1 MLLLYHPS
9 PAECLEKNSSA
20 NFRQS
25 VLTIGFGDLFPM
37 TDAGRGFLFV
47 FELLGIIQLGLVIS
61 SISRFVSNISADK
74 IIKTHQ
80 KHARESTV
88 GRTVTSEKELRE
100 RLGLPA
106 RRGSDGQYR
115 RPSAT
120 STKDARSGENRRT
133 SISKYGRLEIVGR
146 TVTFHEARPNI
157 SAGGRG
163 AGRTSTYPK
172 GGKKAL
178 SRDEK
183 MRQGGSRKERRYQ
196 RRQKLLL
203 LQEEKDRFE
212 AMREIQD
219 ETRRFKQYSALAM
232 SLLAFGVLWCFGALV
247 FMVTEERILGMSYFQ
262 ALYFCFV
269 SLFTIG

>member
-1 MLLLYHPS
+1 MPGQI
-9 PAECLEKNSSA
+9 SSA
-20 NFRQS
+20 NTGQS
-25 VLTIGFGDLFPM
+25 VLTIGFGDIYPI

-100 RLGLPA
+100 RLGLPP
-106 RRGSDGQYR
+106 RRGSVGIHR
-115 RPSAT
+115 RTSAT
-120 STKDARSGENRRT
+120 SGGGGEVAGRRRS
-133 SISKYGRLEIVGR
+133 SISQYGRLEIVGR

-183 MRQGGSRKERRYQ
+183 MRQGGSRKERRHQ

-212 AMREIQD
+212 AMREIQN

-232 SLLAFGVLWCFGALV
+232 SFLAFGVLWCFGALV
-247 FMVTEERILGMSYFQ
+247 FMVTEQRILNMSYFQ
-262 ALYFCFV
+262 SLYFCFV

>member
-1 MLLLYHPS
+1 MPR
-9 PAECLEKNSSA
+9 KVSSA
-20 NFRQS
+20 DIGQS
-25 VLTIGFGDLFPM
+25 VLTIGFGDLYP
-37 TDAGRGFLFV
+37 TTNAGRGFLFV

-88 GRTVTSEKELRE
+88 GRTVTSEKELRD
-100 RLGLPA
+100 RLGLPP
-106 RRGSDGQYR
+106 RRGSDGHHHHVSTS
-115 RPSAT
+115 SAT
-120 STKDARSGENRRT
+120 GEGIAERRRS

-172 GGKKAL
+172 GSRKAL

-183 MRQGGSRKERRYQ
+183 MRQGGSRKERRHQ
-196 RRQKLLL
+196 RRQKLLF

-232 SLLAFGVLWCFGALV
+232 SFLAFGMLWCFGALV

>member
-1 MLLLYHPS
+1 MQMLYVRSLS
-9 PAECLEKNSSA
+9 ISQDVCTDI
-20 NFRQS
+20 RQS
-25 VLTIGFGDLFPM
+25 VLTIGFGDLYPN
-37 TDAGRGFLFV
+37 TNAGRGFLFA

-100 RLGLPA
+100 RLGLPP
-106 RRGSDGQYR
+106 RRGSDGQSSVTTAQDEKAVDR
-115 RPSAT
+115 RS
-120 STKDARSGENRRT
+120 S
-133 SISKYGRLEIVGR
+133 SISKYGRLDIVGR
-146 TVTFHEARPNI
+146 TVTFHEARPDI

-163 AGRTSTYPK
+163 AGRASMYPK
-172 GGKKAL
+172 GKRKAL

-183 MRQGGSRKERRYQ
+183 LRQGGSRKERRHQ

-203 LQEEKDRFE
+203 LQVERDRFD

-219 ETRRFKQYSALAM
+219 ETRRFKQYSALAL
-232 SLLAFGVLWCFGALV
+232 SFLAFGVLWCFGALI
-247 FMVTEERILGMSYFQ
+247 FMLSEERILKMSYFES
-262 ALYFCFV
+262 LYFCFV

>member
-1 MLLLYHPS
+1 MQMLYV
-9 PAECLEKNSSA
+9 SSLSSRKDVRA
-20 NFRQS
+20 NTGQS
-25 VLTIGFGDLFPM
+25 VLTIGFGDLYP
-37 TDAGRGFLFV
+37 TTNAGRGFLFA

-100 RLGLPA
+100 RLGLPP
-106 RRGSDGQYR
+106 RLGSDGQPSVMSAHDEKVVDR
-115 RPSAT
+115 RS
-120 STKDARSGENRRT
+120 S
-133 SISKYGRLEIVGR
+133 SISKYGRLDIVGR
-146 TVTFHEARPNI
+146 TVTFHEARPNV

-163 AGRTSTYPK
+163 AGRASAQPK
-172 GGKKAL
+172 GKAL

-183 MRQGGSRKERRYQ
+183 LRQGGSRKERRHQ

-203 LQEEKDRFE
+203 LREERDRFD

-219 ETRRFKQYSALAM
+219 ETRRFKQYSALAL
-232 SLLAFGVLWCFGALV
+232 SFLAFGALWCFGALI
-247 FMVTEERILGMSYFQ
+247 FMLSEERILKMSYFES
-262 ALYFCFV
+262 LYFCFI